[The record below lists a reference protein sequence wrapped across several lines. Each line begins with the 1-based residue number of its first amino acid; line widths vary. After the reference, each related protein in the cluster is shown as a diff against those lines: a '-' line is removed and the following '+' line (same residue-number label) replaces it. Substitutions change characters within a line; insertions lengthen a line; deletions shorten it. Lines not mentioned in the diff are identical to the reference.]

1 MVISEHGGDIYSR
14 EISLDFSANLNPS
27 GMPEGVKTAL
37 KNSVSEWESYPDP
50 LCRKLCKALS
60 EYENFPIENI
70 VCGNGAADLIYRLVK
85 AVNPKKVIVTAPT
98 FSEYEKALSENGTEI
113 VRYYLSEKY
122 DFAID
127 KGILSVL
134 DSSTDMIFL
143 CNPNNPTGQL
153 VPKDILKSVA
163 EKCLENDIILVCD
176 ECFLPFV
183 TDGKSKSARQFINKN
198 VVILKAFTKIYSM
211 AGLRLGYAL
220 FGSAELTKSVQKT
233 GQHWSVSTP
242 AQIAG
247 IAALNEKNYIEKTV
261 QLINK
266 ERDFLTAEL
275 QKFGFRV
282 FKSEANFI
290 LFRCDMPLDELLLRE
305 KIAIRNCGNY
315 EGLSD
320 GYFRIAVRNHEENAM
335 LVSAVRRCLNG

>member
-37 KNSVSEWESYPDP
+37 KNSVSEWENYPDP

-113 VRYYLSEKY
+113 LHYYLSEKY

-127 KGILSVL
+127 KGILNVL

-143 CNPNNPTGQL
+143 CNPNNPTGQY

-176 ECFLPFV
+176 ECFLSFV
-183 TDGKSKSARQFINKN
+183 TDGKSKSIRHFLNKN
-198 VVILKAFTKIYSM
+198 VIILNAFTKIYSM

-220 FGSAELTKSVQKT
+220 FGSTELAETVQKT
-233 GQHWSVSTP
+233 GQYWSVSTP

-266 ERDFLTAEL
+266 ERVFLTAEL

-335 LVSAVRRCLNG
+335 LITAIGRCL

>member
-37 KNSVSEWESYPDP
+37 KNSVSEWENYPDP

-60 EYENFPIENI
+60 EYENFPIGNI

-113 VRYYLSEKY
+113 LHYYLSEKY

-127 KGILSVL
+127 KGILDVI
-134 DSSTDMIFL
+134 DSSADMIFL

-183 TDGKSKSARQFINKN
+183 TDGKSKSIRHCINKN

-233 GQHWSVSTP
+233 GQYWSVSTP
-242 AQIAG
+242 AQLAG
-247 IAALNEKNYIEKTV
+247 IAALNEKNYIDKTV
-261 QLINK
+261 QLVNK
-266 ERDFLTAEL
+266 EREFLTSEL
-275 QKFGFRV
+275 RKFGFRV
-282 FKSEANFI
+282 FESEANFI

-335 LVSAVRRCLNG
+335 LITAIGRCL

>member
-37 KNSVSEWESYPDP
+37 KNSVSEWENYPDS

-60 EYENFPIENI
+60 EYENFPIENF
-70 VCGNGAADLIYRLVK
+70 VCGNGAADLIYRIVK
-85 AVNPKKVIVTAPT
+85 AVNPKKAIVTAPT

-113 VRYYLSEKY
+113 LHYYLSEKY

-127 KGILSVL
+127 KGILNVL

-153 VPKDILKSVA
+153 VPKNILKAVA
-163 EKCLENDIILVCD
+163 ERCLENDTILVCD

-183 TDGKSKSARQFINKN
+183 TDGKSKSIRHCINKN
-198 VVILKAFTKIYSM
+198 VIILNAFTKIYSM

-220 FGSAELTKSVQKT
+220 FGSAELAKAVQKT
-233 GQHWSVSTP
+233 GQYWSVSTP

-335 LVSAVRRCLNG
+335 LITAIGRCL

>member
-37 KNSVSEWESYPDP
+37 KNSVSEWENYPDP

-113 VRYYLSEKY
+113 LHYYLSEKY

-127 KGILSVL
+127 KGILNVL

-143 CNPNNPTGQL
+143 CNPNNPTGQY
-153 VPKDILKSVA
+153 VPKDILKAVA

-176 ECFLPFV
+176 ECFLSFV
-183 TDGKSKSARQFINKN
+183 TDGKSKSIRHFLNKN
-198 VVILKAFTKIYSM
+198 VIILNAFTKIYSM

-220 FGSAELTKSVQKT
+220 FGSTELAETVQKT
-233 GQHWSVSTP
+233 GQYWSVSTP

-335 LVSAVRRCLNG
+335 LITAIGRCL

>member
-37 KNSVSEWESYPDP
+37 KNSVSEWENYPDP

-60 EYENFPIENI
+60 EYENFPIGNI

-127 KGILSVL
+127 KDIFDVI
-134 DSSTDMIFL
+134 DSSADMVFL

-163 EKCLENDIILVCD
+163 EKCLENNIILVCD
-176 ECFLPFV
+176 ECFLTFV
-183 TDGKSKSARQFINKN
+183 TDGKSKSIRHFLNKN
-198 VVILKAFTKIYSM
+198 VIILNAFTKIYSM

-220 FGSAELTKSVQKT
+220 FGSTELAETVQKT
-233 GQHWSVSTP
+233 GQYWSVSTP

-261 QLINK
+261 HLINK

-335 LVSAVRRCLNG
+335 LITAIGRCL

>member
-27 GMPEGVKTAL
+27 GMPEGIKTAL
-37 KNSVSEWESYPDP
+37 KNSVSEWENYPDP

-113 VRYYLSEKY
+113 LHYYLSEKY

-127 KGILSVL
+127 KGILNVL

-163 EKCLENDIILVCD
+163 EKCLENNIILVCD
-176 ECFLPFV
+176 ECFLSFV
-183 TDGKSKSARQFINKN
+183 TDGKSKSIRHFLNKN
-198 VVILKAFTKIYSM
+198 VIILNAFTKIYSM

-233 GQHWSVSTP
+233 GQYWSVSTP

-261 QLINK
+261 HLINK

-275 QKFGFRV
+275 RKFGFRV
-282 FKSEANFI
+282 FESEANFI

-335 LVSAVRRCLNG
+335 LITAIGRCL

>member
-60 EYENFPIENI
+60 GYENFPIENI

-113 VRYYLSEKY
+113 LHYYLSEKY

-127 KGILSVL
+127 KGILDVI
-134 DSSTDMIFL
+134 DSSADMIFL

-153 VPKDILKSVA
+153 VPKDILKAVA

-183 TDGKSKSARQFINKN
+183 TDGKSKSIRHFINKN
-198 VVILKAFTKIYSM
+198 VIILNAFTKIYSM
-211 AGLRLGYAL
+211 AGLRFGYAL
-220 FGSAELTKSVQKT
+220 FGSTELAETVQKT
-233 GQHWSVSTP
+233 GQYWSVSTP

-335 LVSAVRRCLNG
+335 LITAIGRCL

>member
-1 MVISEHGGDIYSR
+1 
-14 EISLDFSANLNPS
+14 
-27 GMPEGVKTAL
+27 
-37 KNSVSEWESYPDP
+37 
-50 LCRKLCKALS
+50 
-60 EYENFPIENI
+60 
-70 VCGNGAADLIYRLVK
+70 
-85 AVNPKKVIVTAPT
+85 KKVIVTAPA
-98 FSEYEKALSENGTEI
+98 FSEYEKALLENGTEI

-127 KGILSVL
+127 KGILNVL

-183 TDGKSKSARQFINKN
+183 TDEKCKSIRHFLNKN
-198 VVILKAFTKIYSM
+198 VIILNAFTKIYSM

-233 GQHWSVSTP
+233 GQYWSVSTP

-335 LVSAVRRCLNG
+335 LITAIGRCL

>member
-37 KNSVSEWESYPDP
+37 KNSVSEWENYPDP

-60 EYENFPIENI
+60 EYENFPIGNI

-113 VRYYLSEKY
+113 LHYYLSEKY

-127 KGILSVL
+127 KDILDVI
-134 DSSTDMIFL
+134 DSSADMIFL

-163 EKCLENDIILVCD
+163 EKCLENNIILVCD
-176 ECFLPFV
+176 ECFLTFV
-183 TDGKSKSARQFINKN
+183 TDGKSKSIRHFINKN
-198 VVILKAFTKIYSM
+198 VVILNAFTKIYSM

-220 FGSAELTKSVQKT
+220 FGSTELAETVQKT
-233 GQHWSVSTP
+233 GQYWSVSTP

-335 LVSAVRRCLNG
+335 LITAIGRCL

>member
-1 MVISEHGGDIYSR
+1 
-14 EISLDFSANLNPS
+14 
-27 GMPEGVKTAL
+27 
-37 KNSVSEWESYPDP
+37 
-50 LCRKLCKALS
+50 
-60 EYENFPIENI
+60 
-70 VCGNGAADLIYRLVK
+70 
-85 AVNPKKVIVTAPT
+85 
-98 FSEYEKALSENGTEI
+98 
-113 VRYYLSEKY
+113 
-122 DFAID
+122 
-127 KGILSVL
+127 
-134 DSSTDMIFL
+134 MIFL

-153 VPKDILKSVA
+153 VPKDILKAVA
-163 EKCLENDIILVCD
+163 EKCLENNIILVCD
-176 ECFLPFV
+176 ECFLTFV
-183 TDGKSKSARQFINKN
+183 TDGKSKSTRQFINKN
-198 VVILKAFTKIYSM
+198 VVILNAFTKIYSM

-233 GQHWSVSTP
+233 GQYWSVSTP

-261 QLINK
+261 HLINK

-335 LVSAVRRCLNG
+335 LITAIGRCL

>member
-1 MVISEHGGDIYSR
+1 
-14 EISLDFSANLNPS
+14 
-27 GMPEGVKTAL
+27 
-37 KNSVSEWESYPDP
+37 
-50 LCRKLCKALS
+50 
-60 EYENFPIENI
+60 
-70 VCGNGAADLIYRLVK
+70 
-85 AVNPKKVIVTAPT
+85 
-98 FSEYEKALSENGTEI
+98 
-113 VRYYLSEKY
+113 
-122 DFAID
+122 
-127 KGILSVL
+127 
-134 DSSTDMIFL
+134 
-143 CNPNNPTGQL
+143 
-153 VPKDILKSVA
+153 VPKDILKTAA
-163 EKCLENDIILVCD
+163 EKCLENNMILVCD

-183 TDGKSKSARQFINKN
+183 TDGKSKSIRHCINKN

-233 GQHWSVSTP
+233 GQYWSVSTP
-242 AQIAG
+242 AQLAG
-247 IAALNEKNYIEKTV
+247 IAALNEKNYIDKTV
-261 QLINK
+261 QLVNK
-266 ERDFLTAEL
+266 EREFLTSEL
-275 QKFGFRV
+275 RKFGFRV

>member
-37 KNSVSEWESYPDP
+37 KNSVSEWENYPDP
-50 LCRKLCKALS
+50 LCRKMCKALS
-60 EYENFPIENI
+60 EYENFPIGNI

-113 VRYYLSEKY
+113 VRYYLSEKH

-127 KGILSVL
+127 KGILNVL

-153 VPKDILKSVA
+153 VPKDILKLVA
-163 EKCLENDIILVCD
+163 EKCLENNIILVCD
-176 ECFLPFV
+176 ECFLTFV
-183 TDGKSKSARQFINKN
+183 TDGKSKSIRHYINKN
-198 VVILKAFTKIYSM
+198 VVILNAFTKIYSM

-220 FGSAELTKSVQKT
+220 CGSAELTKSVQKT
-233 GQHWSVSTP
+233 GQYWSVSTP

-247 IAALNEKNYIEKTV
+247 IAALNEKNYIDKTV
-261 QLINK
+261 QLVNK
-266 ERDFLTAEL
+266 EREFLTAEL

-282 FKSEANFI
+282 FESEANFI
-290 LFRCDMPLDELLLRE
+290 LFRCDMTLDELLLRE

-335 LVSAVRRCLNG
+335 LITAIGRCL

>member
-37 KNSVSEWESYPDP
+37 KNSVSEWENYPDP

-113 VRYYLSEKY
+113 LHYYLSEKY

-127 KGILSVL
+127 KGILNVL

-143 CNPNNPTGQL
+143 CNPNNPTGQY

-163 EKCLENDIILVCD
+163 EKCLENNIILVCD
-176 ECFLPFV
+176 ECFLSFV
-183 TDGKSKSARQFINKN
+183 TDGKSKSIRHFLNKN
-198 VVILKAFTKIYSM
+198 VIILNAFTKIYSM

-220 FGSAELTKSVQKT
+220 FGSTELAETVQKT
-233 GQHWSVSTP
+233 GQYWSVSTP

-266 ERDFLTAEL
+266 ERDFLTVEL

-335 LVSAVRRCLNG
+335 LITAIGRCL